1 MKLEEIF
8 EEWGR
13 DTNID
18 RTELGEESL
27 RVPKLHHKYLRF
39 FVREKLALRKLEAE
53 MKNLK
58 LEKHEFYTQGPT
70 KETQEKGWKI
80 PAKGLILK
88 ADLPMYMDAD
98 PDLVKLSLKIGY
110 QQEKVELLDSIVRTL
125 NNRGYAI
132 KNAIDWARFQ
142 AGG

>member
-13 DTNID
+13 DVEID

-27 RVPKLHHKYLRF
+27 RVPKLHHKYLRLF
-39 FVREKLALRKLEAE
+39 TKEKLALRKLETE
-53 MKNLK
+53 MKTLK
-58 LEKHEFYTQGPT
+58 LDKHEFYTQGPT
-70 KETQEKGWKI
+70 KETQEKGWVM

-88 ADLPMYMDAD
+88 GDIPMYMDAD
-98 PDLVKLSLKIGY
+98 PDIIRLSLKIGY
-110 QQEKVELLDSIVRTL
+110 QQEKVEFLESIVRTL

-142 AGG
+142 AGN